1 MKKFLTI
8 AGVFAFILFI
18 PYMVMYPN
26 IKKNRL
32 KHHLEAEYSQYMR
45 DYSTLS
51 ADSNEEYL
59 LKSHDIYMGL
69 CNVLISAAANTECN
83 DIMKKTDVILTEILK
98 QQVMAIRSVPDI
110 LKQKH
115 YIDTILTPEMEMMH
129 KVGDIYEKEM
139 MKALKSVY
147 GIPSGPQTF
156 KQMKKD

>member
-8 AGVFAFILFI
+8 AGVFAVILFI

-26 IKKNRL
+26 IKKIHE
-32 KHHLEAEYSQYMR
+32 KQKLEAEYSHYMR

-59 LKSHDIYMGL
+59 QESYDIYMGL
-69 CNVLISAAANTECN
+69 CNVLISAAANTEYN
-83 DIMKKTDVILTEILK
+83 DIMEKTNVILTNIIQ
-98 QQVMAIRSVPDI
+98 QQVMTIQGVADI

-115 YIDTILTPEMEMMH
+115 YIDTILTPEMEMIH